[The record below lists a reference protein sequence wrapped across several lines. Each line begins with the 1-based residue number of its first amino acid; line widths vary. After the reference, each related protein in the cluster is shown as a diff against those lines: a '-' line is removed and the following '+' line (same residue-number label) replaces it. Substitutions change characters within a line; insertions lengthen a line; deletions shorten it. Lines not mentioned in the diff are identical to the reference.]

1 MKIYTKT
8 GDAGT
13 TGLFA
18 GPRVSKCDPRIVA
31 YGSVDELNSVLGVV
45 LSHFPESIGESQLD
59 GLSLNKIVLQIQ
71 SDLFSIGAE
80 LATPDPDSQQMRLLD
95 AQRITGLELIMDGA
109 DEELPA
115 LTHFIL
121 PGGTSSAA
129 YLHLA
134 RTVCR
139 RAERNVVSLMEQP
152 QVADYQQVLVYLNR
166 LSDCLFML
174 ARLVNHRCQ
183 ESESIWQK
191 SKPDSAS

>member
-18 GPRVSKCDPRIVA
+18 GHRVLKSDPRIVA

-45 LSHFPESIGESQLD
+45 LAQFPESLGESELLGRPLKQL
-59 GLSLNKIVLQIQ
+59 LLEIQ
-71 SDLFSIGAE
+71 KDLFSVGAE
-80 LATPDPDSQQMRLLD
+80 LATPDPDSRGMRLLAAGRTQTLESMMD
-95 AQRITGLELIMDGA
+95 AAE
-109 DEELPA
+109 EELPA

-121 PGGTSSAA
+121 PGGAPCAA

-139 RAERNVVSLMEQP
+139 RAERNLVVLMQ
-152 QVADYQQVLVYLNR
+152 QADIADYGAVLVYLNR
-166 LSDCLFML
+166 LSDCLFVL
-174 ARLVNHRCQ
+174 ARLANFRSGN
-183 ESESIWQK
+183 SESIWTSPK
-191 SKPDSAS
+191 EEAAN